1 MWATFFPGMV
11 LRNAAFVEL
20 AAVGIKVELVWL
32 STEELRIEA
41 LQPQLVWRTP
51 LVCTTALVAGAGMGR
66 KRSAFGLEGSTFA
79 ENHSFGF
86 RWPALERVEPGMQ
99 AAGIAGFTLLDLRSI
114 DHPCSFDRIGLHRSY
129 LLSLSLKIKKK

>member
-1 MWATFFPGMV
+1 VWAAFFLGMV

-41 LQPQLVWRTP
+41 LQQQLVWRTP
-51 LVCTTALVAGAGMGR
+51 LVCTAAPVAPAGMGR
-66 KRSAFGLEGSTFA
+66 RRSAFGLEGSAFA

-99 AAGIAGFTLLDLRSI
+99 AAGIAIAGFT
-114 DHPCSFDRIGLHRSY
+114 
-129 LLSLSLKIKKK
+129 